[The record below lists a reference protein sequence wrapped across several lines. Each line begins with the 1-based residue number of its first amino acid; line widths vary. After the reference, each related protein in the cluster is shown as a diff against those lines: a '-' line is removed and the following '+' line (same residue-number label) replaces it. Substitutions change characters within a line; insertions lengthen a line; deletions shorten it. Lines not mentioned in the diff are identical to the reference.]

1 MSEDCYTAI
10 EIVKDYEGYL
20 EDLFFS
26 LPMEYSLE
34 EMRYSM
40 WAISELLEQL
50 ARCPLGDELPTMETL
65 SNTLDTYIRL
75 KTRNSRMFLIAHATV
90 NNEIDL
96 FYST

>member
-1 MSEDCYTAI
+1 MSKDCYTAI

-34 EMRYSM
+34 EMSYSM

-50 ARCPLGDELPTMETL
+50 EL
-65 SNTLDTYIRL
+65 N
-75 KTRNSRMFLIAHATV
+75 TRNSRMFLIAHETV
-90 NNEIDL
+90 NNAIDL
-96 FYST
+96 FYSY

>member
-34 EMRYSM
+34 EMSYSM

-50 ARCPLGDELPTMETL
+50 EL
-65 SNTLDTYIRL
+65 N
-75 KTRNSRMFLIAHATV
+75 TRNSRMFLIAHETV
-90 NNEIDL
+90 NNAIDL
-96 FYST
+96 FYSY